1 MQKSKTTGPPG
12 LSLSSPST
20 VMISSR
26 RGRCAGRALRPACSR
41 FVRRFRRER
50 DLRFL
55 FDFLRVDAGFKL
67 QELDLF
73 LAKLLAL
80 GAILLEPLEP
90 EHFPQQA
97 ILLFEPVG
105 LLRPLRERLNE
116 RQRFLRQAL
125 EIDAE
130 NRCQRHLL
138 ISCSAISNKHD
149 T

>member
-1 MQKSKTTGPPG
+1 MLALGEALAPG
-12 LSLSSPST
+12 
-20 VMISSR
+20 
-26 RGRCAGRALRPACSR
+26 
-41 FVRRFRRER
+41 R

-55 FDFLRVDAGFKL
+55 FDFLRLDSGLEL

-73 LAKLLAL
+73 LAELLAL
-80 GAILLEPLEP
+80 GPILLEPLEP

-105 LLRPLRERLNE
+105 LLRPLPERLNE

-138 ISCSAISNKHD
+138 ISCLAISNKHD